1 MVWLMQKR
9 RIRLGVVK
17 FEEKKVVRGGGGPV
31 RWEGIRVV
39 VKEEIKLL

>member
-17 FEEKKVVRGGGGPV
+17 FEEKKSREGGDPV

>member
-1 MVWLMQKR
+1 MVWLMPKK

-17 FEEKKVVRGGGGPV
+17 FEEKKVGRGGGPV

>member
-17 FEEKKVVRGGGGPV
+17 FEEKKVVRGGGPV